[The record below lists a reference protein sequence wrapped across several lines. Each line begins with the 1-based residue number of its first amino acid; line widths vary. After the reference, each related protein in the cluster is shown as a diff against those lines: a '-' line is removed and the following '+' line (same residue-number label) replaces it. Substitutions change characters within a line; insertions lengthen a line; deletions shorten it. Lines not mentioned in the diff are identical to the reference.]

1 MKKIFFILLFISTGV
16 LIAQEVKPFSHCDI
30 GFYGGINF
38 NETSNIGGD
47 FLVEFKTYLIPSLQ
61 LKAAIGY
68 LNTSEPFTDTV
79 RTIRENPNIDS
90 LPRYFVSKYN
100 YENKVYDMFPVAL
113 GIQYTFVKSV
123 FSPYVTADAVYNFI
137 TGSLDTSPSEN
148 WTYNSYEEIP
158 DEFKQEQKS
167 VELPDNSFGVMLGAG
182 TSYRLSSKLNLDLRY
197 FFKYDSE
204 IVNTHH
210 IVVGIYF

>member
-1 MKKIFFILLFISTGV
+1 MKKIFFILLFISAGV
-16 LIAQEVKPFSHCDI
+16 IIAQEVKPFSHFDI

-61 LKAAIGY
+61 LKAAFGY

-79 RTIRENPNIDS
+79 RGIRENPNIDS

-100 YENKVYDMFPVAL
+100 YENKVYDMFPVSL
-113 GIQYTFVKSV
+113 GFQYTFIQSV
-123 FSPYVTADAVYNFI
+123 FSPYVTVDAVYNFI

-182 TSYRLSSKLNLDLRY
+182 TSYQLSSKLNLDLRY